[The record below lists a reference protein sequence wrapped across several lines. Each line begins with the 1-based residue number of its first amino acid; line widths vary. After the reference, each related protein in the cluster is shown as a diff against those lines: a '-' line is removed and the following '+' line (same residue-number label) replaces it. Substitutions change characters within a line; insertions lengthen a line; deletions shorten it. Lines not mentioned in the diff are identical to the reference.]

1 MAKAKALRVV
11 PGFFGSREA
20 VTDHVPGAREWV
32 ATLIFVSDR
41 LKDVWAQRHRALER
55 MVGELGLKGVEDSMP
70 YREGEGVGP

>member
-1 MAKAKALRVV
+1 
-11 PGFFGSREA
+11 
-20 VTDHVPGAREWV
+20 V